1 MARTDETLLPSY
13 RPDVPTSGTAIAALV
28 LAVASFLVLP
38 VIPALIALYLAA
50 RAKKEI
56 RGAGGALQ
64 GESLARAA
72 TIVAG
77 VNVGLFVAAIAL
89 VAVALGVPLLVR

>member
-1 MARTDETLLPSY
+1 MARTDETLVPTY

-28 LAVASFLVLP
+28 LAIASFVVLP
-38 VIPALIALYLAA
+38 VIPALVALYLSS

-56 RGAGGALQ
+56 RQAGGALQ
-64 GESLARAA
+64 GETLARAA

-77 VNVGLFVAAIAL
+77 INIGLLVAALVLAAL
-89 VAVALGVPLLVR
+89 AMGSLWMLR